1 MQQPALVETSNYP
14 EVVAMRME
22 ACKGKGIGTKLLK
35 TLCAGVAAL
44 ALFVC
49 ASLNVQADDT
59 LSCYKGDKDNRIFVG
74 EISGADFQNAAAEC
88 NSFYGDCNGECFG
101 CYLAEDS
108 TSEICVDSQG
118 KKFTR

>member
-1 MQQPALVETSNYP
+1 MTMRACNRNGIIKRFLKAFGSVLAA
-14 EVVAMRME
+14 VAML
-22 ACKGKGIGTKLLK
+22 ACSAMSIY
-35 TLCAGVAAL
+35 
-44 ALFVC
+44 
-49 ASLNVQADDT
+49 ADDT

-101 CYLAEDS
+101 CYLSEDS